1 LAPRNPTSALVS
13 LVLHGDLLDPWCWLA
28 EKRITIAADE
38 LHGRFA
44 PIEQSPWPRRW
55 EPRAPTATERRQ
67 RAREL
72 IRAAKE
78 PDAPPFSTELWDGE
92 AGPRTSAPPLIA
104 VAAARMQ
111 GPAAAVTMRE
121 ALRTAALVCGIDVT
135 RSDVILEIASRAGL
149 DLARF
154 VPAFQAPGTERALRA
169 QIEDSCDRGVEIG
182 PSLVIGE
189 DWLVSGVR
197 SLREYRTVLKR
208 YLTKRG
214 GITVEH
220 TLH

>member
-1 LAPRNPTSALVS
+1 MAPRHTPPALFS
-13 LVLHGDLLDPWCWLA
+13 LVVYGDLLDPWCWLA
-28 EKRITIAADE
+28 EQRIAAAAEE
-38 LHGRFA
+38 LHGRFEPLEPA
-44 PIEQSPWPRRW
+44 PWPRRW
-55 EPRAPTATERRQ
+55 EPRAPTAAERRQ
-67 RAREL
+67 RIREL
-72 IRAAKE
+72 TRAAKE
-78 PDAPPFSTELWDGE
+78 PDAPRFSTELWEGE
-92 AGPRTSAPPLIA
+92 HGPRTSAPPLIA

-121 ALRTAALVCGIDVT
+121 ALRTAALVCGVDVT

-182 PSLVIGE
+182 PSLVVGE

-208 YLTKRG
+208 YLAKRG
-214 GITVEH
+214 GTTVEH